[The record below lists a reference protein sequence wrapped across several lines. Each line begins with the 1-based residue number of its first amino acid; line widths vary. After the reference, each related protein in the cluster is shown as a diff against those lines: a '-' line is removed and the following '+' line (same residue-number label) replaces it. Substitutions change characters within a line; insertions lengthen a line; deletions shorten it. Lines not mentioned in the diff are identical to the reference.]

1 MNLSKKKILAAKT
14 LKVGKDRIAFPKSRL
29 EEIKEA
35 ITKQDMRNLF
45 SEGAIFIKEIKGQ
58 KTNKKK
64 IKSRS
69 PGNIRKK
76 VNVRK
81 RTYVLATRKLRKYAK
96 IKKNLGEISREDEIE
111 IRKKIRNRIFKS
123 KAHLRE
129 YMEGIKK

>member
-35 ITKQDMRNLF
+35 ITNQDMRNLF